1 MIPGRAARGTM
12 PARLVLPPH
21 AVRNSVS

>member
-1 MIPGRAARGTM
+1 MTPGRAARGTM